1 MDNHD
6 VRTRHGSLNQSPN
19 SFASSSPAGGV
30 IRRHGRIWE
39 KHQMTVKTH
48 VTKIEAAQE
57 GGVLASIV
65 IESDLGLI
73 ELEVHGDLK
82 TDAAIQNPLAD
93 VLEQVRQKLADFGRD
108 LQDEMKQT
116 NAAKMLRLSLPEY
129 EENTEENDDE
139 P

>member
-1 MDNHD
+1 M
-6 VRTRHGSLNQSPN
+6 
-19 SFASSSPAGGV
+19 A
-30 IRRHGRIWE
+30 
-39 KHQMTVKTH
+39 VKTH

-82 TDAAIQNPLAD
+82 AD
-93 VLEQVRQKLADFGRD
+93 VAIRDPLPDALEQVRQKLADFGRD
-108 LQDEMKQT
+108 LHDEMKQS
-116 NAAKMLRLSLPEY
+116 NAVAKMLRLSLPEH
-129 EENTEENDDE
+129 EEDADENDGE